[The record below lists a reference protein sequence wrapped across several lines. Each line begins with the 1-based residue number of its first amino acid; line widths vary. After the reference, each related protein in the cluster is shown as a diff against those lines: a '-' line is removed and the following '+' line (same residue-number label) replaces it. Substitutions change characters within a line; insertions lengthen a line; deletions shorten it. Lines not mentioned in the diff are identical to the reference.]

1 LFRAVVVL
9 SAVLA
14 LLGIG
19 MATAGAADPGPRFF
33 CFAENGAVC
42 DQTAKNAATLDTTA
56 GGDAGLYLK
65 GNRFSGRALSD
76 VDFSFDYDG
85 DLAGGAPRLSIP
97 IDENGDGGVEAYA
110 FIDANSCGGAT
121 SGTVSTALSNCVV
134 YYGSG
139 SYANWDAFA
148 AANPDYTIAERVPFV
163 IADAP
168 VVVDISNVDF
178 SH

>member
-1 LFRAVVVL
+1 MFRVVVVL

-56 GGDAGLYLK
+56 GGDAGLYLR

-85 DLAGGAPRLSIP
+85 DIGGGAPRFSIP
-97 IDENGDGGVEAYA
+97 IDEDGDGAVEAYA
-110 FIDANSCGGAT
+110 FIDANSCGGGT
-121 SGTVSTALSNCVV
+121 TGTVSTELTTCVV

-148 AANPDYTIAERVPFV
+148 AANPDYTIAQAPPFL
-163 IADAP
+163 IADVP
-168 VVVDISNVDF
+168 VVVDISNAAF

>member
-1 LFRAVVVL
+1 MFRVVVVL

-76 VDFSFDYDG
+76 DDFSFDYDG
-85 DLAGGAPRLSIP
+85 EIAVGAPRLSVP
-97 IDENGDGGVEAYA
+97 IGPADYA
-110 FIDANSCGGAT
+110 SDRHYLVPNDLARPAKRRRRKLLTFHHPMPDAAVPS
-121 SGTVSTALSNCVV
+121 
-134 YYGSG
+134 
-139 SYANWDAFA
+139 ANVW
-148 AANPDYTIAERVPFV
+148 
-163 IADAP
+163 
-168 VVVDISNVDF
+168 
-178 SH
+178 

>member
-1 LFRAVVVL
+1 MFRVVVVL

-19 MATAGAADPGPRFF
+19 MAIAGAADPNPRFF
-33 CFAENGAVC
+33 CFAENGATC

-65 GNRFSGRALSD
+65 GNRFSDRALSD

-85 DLAGGAPRLSIP
+85 DIAGGAPRLSIP
-97 IDENGDGGVEAYA
+97 IDENGDGETEAYA
-110 FIDANSCGGAT
+110 FIDANSCGGGSA
-121 SGTVSTALSNCVV
+121 GTVSTTASNCVV
-134 YYGSG
+134 YYSSG

-148 AANPDYTIAERVPFV
+148 AANPDYAIATAVPFV
-163 IADAP
+163 IADVP